1 MENMVFP
8 QMNTL
13 VRMRERTLLS
23 GTQKNELRRALDVD
37 SILKSLMAADF
48 FSYAQPSGVGYID
61 SAIGD
66 ELKGW
71 LDWAR
76 QITPDRRITDIFEL
90 PDIMHNIRVFI
101 KAKVLGRDLPE
112 LYLQDTAYGEK
123 YFWGLIQSG
132 RRELSDGDKR
142 IKAVIEDA
150 VSDFSIHK
158 SLSRIDLIVKF
169 FHHSELIRISG
180 EIGDR
185 GISDFVTA
193 YIDLDM
199 LSVLAQQ
206 RGSNHT
212 LNESILCRSKG
223 GLLNAA
229 LLKLFSD
236 SETAQDTFLHSTPY
250 SAMWDYLSRQN
261 SWDLFDVYA
270 DNYLLGLC
278 KKAKLEAF
286 GLFPMFAFMYAKL
299 LDIKNVR
306 TLVAAK
312 RAGADAGDTAERL
325 REGYDL

>member
-23 GTQKNELRRALDVD
+23 GTQKNELRRASDVD
-37 SILKSLMAADF
+37 TILKSLMAVEF
-48 FSYAQPSGVGYID
+48 FSYAQPRSTHDID
-61 SAIGD
+61 SAISD

-71 LDWAR
+71 MDWAR
-76 QITPDRRITDIFEL
+76 QITPDRRITDMFEL
-90 PDIMHNIRVFI
+90 PDIIHNIRVFI
-101 KAKVLGRDLPE
+101 KAKVLERDLSG
-112 LYLQDTAYGEK
+112 LYLQDTIYDEK
-123 YFWGLIQSG
+123 YFSGLLQPG

-169 FHHSELIRISG
+169 FYHSELVRVSE
-180 EIGDR
+180 EIGEPQ
-185 GISDFVTA
+185 ITDFVTA
-193 YIDLDM
+193 YIDLDI

-206 RGSNHT
+206 RVSKHT
-212 LNESILCRSKG
+212 LNESILFRSKG
-223 GLLNAA
+223 GLLHAVIP
-229 LLKLFSD
+229 KLFYD
-236 SETAQDTFLHSTPY
+236 SEAAQDAFLRSTPY
-250 SAMWDYLSRQN
+250 STMWDYLSHQ
-261 SWDLFDVYA
+261 STWDLFDVFA

-286 GLFPMFAFMYAKL
+286 GLFPLFAFMYAKL

-312 RAGADAGDTAERL
+312 RAGADAGGTAERL
-325 REGYDL
+325 RDGYDL